1 MSDSFDGAR
10 KASGEPG
17 FRAPLIMIVLLL
29 ALLVV
34 LLLAASGA
42 LRDAGVDVPL
52 NQSIPEA
59 SEPI

>member
-1 MSDSFDGAR
+1 
-10 KASGEPG
+10 
-17 FRAPLIMIVLLL
+17 MIVLLL